1 MFASGSVLLFIA
13 ILSDYGGIAFAY
25 NDFSNNTNDLYC
37 DPELCRL
44 YNGTHFV
51 VQEHIGCNNNGS
63 LSSSCGDAEL
73 VDMNQRRINLILDL
87 HNAARNRIAIGKLP
101 GYKSAASM
109 PVVKWDT
116 ELEYLASLN
125 VRTCRFKHDA
135 CRNTDRFSISGQN
148 IGYMWQT
155 RPIRSISRRIKFLV
169 GKWFFEYPDAGQ
181 EYIQAYKNHPKGKL
195 IGHFTQMVSDR
206 VQRVGCA
213 AIRYTSEPLLGYKFL
228 ITCNYDFA
236 NVVQQPVYVVGKPAS
251 NCTLRPSGR
260 YQGLCDWDE
269 DYQDSEESDEIDVNS
284 LDIPALL

>member
-1 MFASGSVLLFIA
+1 MFTNRSIPILLIV
-13 ILSDYGGIAFAY
+13 ILCSCGGIALANVPEY
-25 NDFSNNTNDLYC
+25 NTDELYC
-37 DPELCRL
+37 DPDLCRL

-51 VQEHIGCNNNGS
+51 VHEHIGCNNNGT
-63 LSSSCGDAEL
+63 LSPLCGDADL
-73 VDMNQRRINLILDL
+73 VDMNQRRINLLLDL
-87 HNAARNRIAIGKLP
+87 HNAARNKIATGKLP
-101 GYKSAASM
+101 GYKSAAAMS
-109 PVVKWDT
+109 VVKWDS

-181 EYIQAYKNHPKGKL
+181 EFIESYKNHPKGKL

-206 VQRVGCA
+206 VQRIGCA
-213 AIRYTSEPLLGYKFL
+213 AIRYTAEPLLGYKFL

-236 NVVQQPVYVVGKPAS
+236 NVAWQPVYVVGKAAS
-251 NCTLRPSGR
+251 NCTGRPSGR
-260 YQGLCDWDE
+260 YPGLCDWDE
-269 DYQDSEESDEIDVNS
+269 DYQDSEESDEIDGNS